1 MVSLKSL
8 ACSIDDNLGCHCH
21 YHWSV
26 WEGWTM
32 NHENLMHHFA
42 KCKLWVH
49 HSTKCETI
57 LLYFNTF
64 PKRHPL
70 IFWGLYWTMNL
81 HQFCKILVH
90 QHEKHF
96 YWIHTDEKERHTFVA
111 SRICKILVHHHQ
123 QTNISFELNLFQ
135 TQEQMYKDKGI
146 IAEFIPNPAFL
157 LRGRFIITKFSVSW

>member
-1 MVSLKSL
+1 MNNEPWKFDASF
-8 ACSIDDNLGCHCH
+8 CQMQTLGPPQ
-21 YHWSV
+21 YKIWNNS
-26 WEGWTM
+26 
-32 NHENLMHHFA
+32 
-42 KCKLWVH
+42 
-49 HSTKCETI
+49 I
-57 LLYFNTF
+57 LLTLYQ
-64 PKRHPL
+64 RDIPL

-135 TQEQMYKDKGI
+135 TQQQMYKDKDI
-146 IAEFIPNPAFL
+146 IVEFIPNPAFL
-157 LRGRFIITKFSVSW
+157 LRGRFIITNNKVFSVLIEWIRTSFSCSWQVFVSFICPKK